1 MHIAPSHIA
10 PSEPNAAQSSSAPLL
25 PRHGKIAFFLVTG
38 LFFLWAI
45 PNNLNDVLIRQFM
58 KSFEINRLEAGLVQS
73 AFYFGYFLLAIPAA
87 LVMRRFGYKTG
98 LLTGL
103 LLYATGTFLF
113 YPASIARSYPL
124 FLFALFVIA
133 SGLGFLETG
142 SNPLV
147 AQLGDPATSVRR
159 LNFSQ
164 AFNPLGSITGALVGT
179 VFIFSGVEPSA
190 SDIARMK
197 SQGLYE
203 SFLKHET
210 LRVLAPYLVLGVVV
224 LVWALLIFRTRF
236 PAIEGDTSAIN
247 ARKTGGYLTL
257 FRYPHF
263 LSAVFAQFCYVGAQ
277 VGTWSYFIQYAQD
290 YTHVAEKLAGY
301 LLTTTLGAF
310 AIGRFASSWVMKR
323 FHPDKMLGV
332 FAIANILLVLIG
344 ILWTGWV
351 GLIAVLLTSFF
362 MSLMFPTIFALGIK
376 DLGEHTKEG
385 ASLLVMAIIGGA
397 VFTPLMG
404 FAYQLTKSMAV
415 SMIVP
420 LLCYGAV
427 GVFAFVGAK
436 AAPFPR
442 PWERRIKHLIPV
454 FGHRN
459 WIVVADAAYPAQ
471 SNPGIETI
479 YTGEDHIHLL
489 EKITQAINASGHV
502 RANMYLDAEL
512 QQLPEE
518 DASGV
523 TEFRREIDRILS
535 GRKARVLEHERII
548 SKLDESA
555 RLFNIVILKSTLA
568 IPYTSV
574 FLELDCGYWNA
585 GAEKRLRDSVPV
597 KATVELG
604 A

>member
-1 MHIAPSHIA
+1 MHTAPTEHT
-10 PSEPNAAQSSSAPLL
+10 AAQSSSAPLL
-25 PRHGKIAFFLVTG
+25 PRTGKVAFFLVTG

-87 LVMRRFGYKTG
+87 LMMRRYGYKRG

-113 YPASIARSYPL
+113 YPAAMARSYPL

-142 SNPLV
+142 SNPLI
-147 AQLGDPATSVRR
+147 AQLGDPSTAVRR

-164 AFNPLGSITGALVGT
+164 AFNPLGSITGALIGT
-179 VFIFSGVEPSA
+179 VFIFSGIEPGA
-190 SDIARMK
+190 TDIARMK
-197 SQGLYE
+197 AQGVYDA
-203 SFLKHET
+203 FLDHET
-210 LRVLAPYLVLGVVV
+210 LRVLTPYMVLGVVV
-224 LVWALLIFRTRF
+224 LVWAVLIFRTKF
-236 PAIEGDTSAIN
+236 PVIEGDSA
-247 ARKTGGYLTL
+247 AADGHRSGGYLTL

-263 LSAVFAQFCYVGAQ
+263 LSAVFTQFCYVGAQ
-277 VGTWSYFIQYAQD
+277 VGTWSYFIQYCQD
-290 YTHVAEKLAGY
+290 YTHVPEKLAGY

-310 AIGRFASSWVMKR
+310 AIGRFTSSWVMKH

-332 FAIANILLVLIG
+332 FAIANILLLLVG

-362 MSLMFPTIFALGIK
+362 MSIMFPTIFALGIR

-404 FAYQLTKSMAV
+404 LAYQLTKSMAV

-420 LLCYGAV
+420 LLCYFVV
-427 GVFAFVGAK
+427 GVFAMVGAH
-436 AAPFPR
+436 AAPFPSR
-442 PWERRIKHLIPV
+442 WERRLKELVPV
-454 FGHRN
+454 LGHRN
-459 WIVVADAAYPAQ
+459 WIVVADSAYPAQ

-479 YTGEDHIHLL
+479 YTGEDHLRLL
-489 EKITQAINASGHV
+489 GKVLDSIAAHHHV
-502 RANMYLDAEL
+502 RAKIYLDAEL
-512 QQLPEE
+512 QHVPEK
-518 DASGV
+518 DAPGV
-523 TEFRREIDRILS
+523 TGLRGELDRLL
-535 GRKARVLEHERII
+535 GQNARVLGHEQII
-548 SKLDESA
+548 AKLDESA

-574 FLELDCGYWNA
+574 FLELDCGYWNPD
-585 GAEKRLRDSVPV
+585 AEERLRNALADITAVAS
-597 KATVELG
+597 G
-604 A
+604 D